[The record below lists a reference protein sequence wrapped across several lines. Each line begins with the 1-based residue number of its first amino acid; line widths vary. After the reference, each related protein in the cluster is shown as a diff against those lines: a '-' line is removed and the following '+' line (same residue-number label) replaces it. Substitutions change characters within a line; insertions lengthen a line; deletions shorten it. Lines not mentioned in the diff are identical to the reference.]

1 MTTDRQ
7 LKEIAHTERLEH
19 EKECREPGGPVYS
32 LRGDVAELK
41 SWVKGI
47 GIAIV
52 ILQLFSTGSTVA
64 KLFAPTVSS
73 AHAEVRGP

>member
-1 MTTDRQ
+1 
-7 LKEIAHTERLEH
+7 
-19 EKECREPGGPVYS
+19 VYS